1 MRMSKQKQVSEA
13 KPKVV
18 SNPQI
23 QAKPRQKKS
32 VPSTV
37 TMVSMPVVNAK
48 AAGIDV
54 GSRFHMVAV
63 GQDKAKDVVS
73 FGVTTPDLHDLCQ
86 FLTKS
91 GIQKVAMESTGY
103 YWIPLY
109 WMLQSYGFETI
120 VVNPSDIK
128 KFKKTDVDD
137 ALWIQQLHTLG
148 LLNASFQ
155 VDNFGETLRSFV
167 RRRRTLIQ
175 DRNRYM
181 NRMHKVL
188 ILMNVQIGTQLT
200 DLGGASGM
208 DIIRA
213 IVAGERDPN
222 KLISFI
228 RKGVKTTKH
237 EILKALQGTWQP
249 HFLFQLDQLLQ
260 SYDIASKQIA
270 ACDQQ
275 VEELLTAWHEDNTLN
290 PPDPKEPPKPS
301 EKKALDGKNLP
312 PFQVTRLLNSMVGVD
327 LLEVGGLN
335 SRSMLEIIAE
345 TGTDLHQF
353 PSAQH
358 FASWLGLAPNTKKSG
373 GKELSSRTPKRTNRA
388 ANAFRQVAN
397 AIGRSNEHP
406 LKPFFHTIQKSKGWK
421 AAVTATARKTALIY
435 FCMVVNNQPFNY
447 QKSEQQIQ
455 KQRQATLRK
464 IQKSIKELN
473 FSMDELNALAA

>member
-1 MRMSKQKQVSEA
+1 M
-13 KPKVV
+13 KPAVKTM
-18 SNPQI
+18 
-23 QAKPRQKKS
+23 PRQKKS
-32 VPSTV
+32 PAGTVSTV
-37 TMVSMPVVNAK
+37 SLPLVNAK

-63 GQDKAKDVVS
+63 GQDKVNDVVE
-73 FGVTTPDLHDLCQ
+73 FGVTTPDLHELCQ

-103 YWIPLY
+103 YWIPLF

-120 VVNPSDIK
+120 VVNPADVK
-128 KFKKTDVDD
+128 KFKKTDVSD
-137 ALWIQQLHTLG
+137 ALWIQQLHTIGVLT
-148 LLNASFQ
+148 ASFQ
-155 VDNFGETLRSFV
+155 VDNFGETLRNFV

-200 DLGGASGM
+200 DLGGVSGM

-213 IVAGERDPN
+213 IVAGERNPN

-228 RKGVKTTKH
+228 RKGVKTAKE
-237 EILKALQGTWQP
+237 EILKALQGAWQP
-249 HFLFQLDQLLQ
+249 QFLFELKQLLQ
-260 SYDIASKQIA
+260 SYDMASEQMKD
-270 ACDQQ
+270 CDQQ
-275 VEELLTAWHEDNTLN
+275 IEELLKAWHSDNNLN
-290 PPDPKEPPKPS
+290 PPDPEEPPKPS
-301 EKKALDGKNLP
+301 EKKAKDGKNLP
-312 PFQVTRLLNSMVGVD
+312 PFQVTRLLNNMVGVD

-335 SRSMLEIIAE
+335 GGSMLEIIAE

-353 PSAQH
+353 PSDQH
-358 FASWLGLAPNTKKSG
+358 FASWLGLAPNNKKSG
-373 GKELSSRTPKRTNRA
+373 GKPLSSKTPKRNNRA

-397 AIGRSNEHP
+397 AVGRSNKHP
-406 LKPFFHTIQKSKGWK
+406 LKAFFHTIQKRKGWK
-421 AAVTATARKTALIY
+421 AAVTATARKLAVIY
-435 FCMVVNNQPFNY
+435 FNMVTKNQPFDY
-447 QKSEQQIQ
+447 QKSEQQLQ

-473 FSMDELNALAA
+473 FSIEELNAIAA